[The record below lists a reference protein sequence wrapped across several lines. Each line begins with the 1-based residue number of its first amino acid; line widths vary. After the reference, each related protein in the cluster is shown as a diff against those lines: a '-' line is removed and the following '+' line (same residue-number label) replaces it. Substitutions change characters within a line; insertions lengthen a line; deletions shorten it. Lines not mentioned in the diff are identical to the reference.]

1 MATDMRTL
9 PILFLT
15 AFAAFAPAQEL
26 RRGLVAADAVVVGRQ
41 VGKTEHDA
49 TLTLHRVQVVLD
61 VRGAGGHTA
70 VTVLDWPTLSMH
82 NRPMPRQS
90 RLYCLE
96 DASATATKLGLPSAN
111 GPYYKMVGWPG
122 SNPLVGAEPATD
134 AAVRFA
140 QVLAA
145 SEAGTNP
152 AITAAAVCSTALAAD
167 AALRVEATRFLTE
180 RADLR
185 SKLSSVQWNQLLAR
199 ATGEME
205 DMPYKI
211 ALAELCGE
219 QKLDG
224 VFDTLL
230 VSLGQV
236 TDAEFARTV
245 GRIGAA
251 LHGEDSASRIGERL
265 RRAADAKDR
274 GALLLALGASN
285 TTAALDALQQMD
297 AKDAAVAAGLKEHRA
312 AKAPVPAPERK

>member
-9 PILFLT
+9 SILCVTTIATL
-15 AFAAFAPAQEL
+15 APAQEL

-49 TLTLHRVQVVLD
+49 ALTLHRVQVVLH
-61 VRGAGGHTA
+61 VRGAAGNAA

-82 NRPMPRQS
+82 NRPTPRQS

-96 DASATATKLGLPSAN
+96 DATAVATRLGLPTAN

-122 SNPLVGAEPATD
+122 SNPLVGAEPAND
-134 AAVRFA
+134 ASVRFA

-145 SEAGTNP
+145 SDAGTNP

-167 AALRVEATRFLTE
+167 VVLRTEATRFLTE

-185 SKLSSVQWNQLLAR
+185 SKLSSVHWNQLLAR

-205 DMPYKI
+205 DMAYKI

-219 QKLDG
+219 QRLDG

-251 LHGEDSASRIGERL
+251 LHGEDSAARIDARL
-265 RRAADAKDR
+265 RTAGQLQDRA
-274 GALLLALGASN
+274 ALLLALGASN

-297 AKDAAVAAGLKEHRA
+297 SKDAAVAAGLKEHRA
-312 AKAPVPAPERK
+312 AKAPAPARK

>member
-1 MATDMRTL
+1 MRTL
-9 PILFLT
+9 SILCVT
-15 AFAAFAPAQEL
+15 ALATLAPAQEL
-26 RRGLVAADAVVVGRQ
+26 RRGLVAADAVLVGRQ

-49 TLTLHRVQVVLD
+49 TVTLHRVQVLLD
-61 VRGAGGHTA
+61 VRGAAGHTA
-70 VTVLDWPTLSMH
+70 VTVLDWPSLSMH
-82 NRPMPRQS
+82 NRPTPRQS

-96 DASATATKLGLPSAN
+96 DATATATRLGLPVAN

-122 SNPLVGAEPATD
+122 SNPLVGAEPAND
-134 AAVRFA
+134 ATVRFA

-145 SEAGTNP
+145 SDAGTNP
-152 AITAAAVCSTALAAD
+152 TITAAAVCNTALAAD
-167 AALRVEATRFLTE
+167 VVLRVEATRFLTE

-185 SKLSSVQWNQLLAR
+185 SKLGGVQWNQLLAR

-205 DMPYKI
+205 DLPYKI

-245 GRIGAA
+245 GRIGAV
-251 LHGEDSASRIGERL
+251 LHGEASAARIDARL
-265 RRAADAKDR
+265 RTAGQARDR

-285 TTAALDALQQMD
+285 TAAALDVLLRMD
-297 AKDAAVAAGLKEHRA
+297 PKDTAVAAGLKEHRSPRAREA
-312 AKAPVPAPERK
+312 AGK